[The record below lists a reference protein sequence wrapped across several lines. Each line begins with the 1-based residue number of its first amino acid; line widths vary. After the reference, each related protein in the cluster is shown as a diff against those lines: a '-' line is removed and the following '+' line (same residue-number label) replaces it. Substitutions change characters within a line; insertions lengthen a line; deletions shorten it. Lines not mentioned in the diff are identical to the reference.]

1 MTVERVE
8 SLDGKK
14 CRVCF
19 AEGGILPLSAQEAER
34 LGLSAGRS
42 ISRAQFD
49 GLWQLTERRAREKAL
64 LLLKMRDRTRSEMR
78 QKLCQAPFPDGI
90 VEETMAFLEEYGY
103 LNDERYAAE
112 YVELYRARKS
122 RAELLQALLR
132 RGVGRE
138 TVEKALGGCG
148 EAGAGAAIAAVLRR
162 RGYGKEGGERAD
174 QKTVAYLLRRG
185 FSWEEIRRE
194 TARFQA
200 REDGVRTL

>member
-1 MTVERVE
+1 MTVEWVE

-19 AEGGILPLSAQEAER
+19 AEGGFLPLSVQEAER
-34 LGLSAGRS
+34 LRLSAGCS

-112 YVELYRARKS
+112 YVELYRERKS
-122 RAELLQALLR
+122 RAELLQARLR

-138 TVEKALGGCG
+138 TAEKALGGCG

-162 RGYGKEGGERAD
+162 RGYGREGGERAD